1 MVCGALTKN
10 IDSMEFRHVTWLI
23 RYAIIPLVKN
33 CPSGLWKKWLDMLL
47 KPVFH
52 YCEYSLYNSWCHL
65 LYKNTVHVPDNFG
78 DVSVSKEKLD
88 KLGSYLM
95 IKLTREL
102 SNLFAAIALLD
113 LNVGLTLERQKV
125 ARSDDLESIL
135 SSSLV
140 GYGCIT
146 A

>member
-1 MVCGALTKN
+1 
-10 IDSMEFRHVTWLI
+10 
-23 RYAIIPLVKN
+23 
-33 CPSGLWKKWLDMLL
+33 
-47 KPVFH
+47 
-52 YCEYSLYNSWCHL
+52 
-65 LYKNTVHVPDNFG
+65 
-78 DVSVSKEKLD
+78 
-88 KLGSYLM
+88 M

>member
-1 MVCGALTKN
+1 M
-10 IDSMEFRHVTWLI
+10 
-23 RYAIIPLVKN
+23 
-33 CPSGLWKKWLDMLL
+33 
-47 KPVFH
+47 
-52 YCEYSLYNSWCHL
+52 
-65 LYKNTVHVPDNFG
+65 HVPDNFG